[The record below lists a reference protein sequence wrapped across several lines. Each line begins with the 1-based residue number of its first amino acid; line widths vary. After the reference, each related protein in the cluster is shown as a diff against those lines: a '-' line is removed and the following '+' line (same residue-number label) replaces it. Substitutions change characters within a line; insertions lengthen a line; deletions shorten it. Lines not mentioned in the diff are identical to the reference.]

1 MDILPVVIIFIA
13 VVVVIE
19 GIFLLATFLFAS
31 RDPEKRRIAQQL
43 RTLSRQR
50 ERLFAGGIDITKK
63 QRELSSIP
71 WLSRVLFRVRHLL
84 PTDRLLEQANSPYP
98 VGVFI
103 LSAIVLFAVGT
114 LIFNLLTKTFL
125 VGLLAGSVLA
135 SLPFLYL
142 IFQKNRR
149 IKKFNSQLPDALD
162 LIARSLKAG
171 HAFPGGLEMVTREF
185 KDPLGVEFAKVVDEI
200 NFGLGVDEALRN
212 LTQRIDSPDL
222 KFFAIASSVQRETGG
237 NLAEILESIARVIRE
252 RFKLQGTIR
261 TLSAEGRLSAVILVA
276 LPFGVAAVL
285 SVLNPK
291 YTSLLFTDPVGKTM
305 VMIALTMMILGI
317 FVIKKTIKIKV

>member
-1 MDILPVVIIFIA
+1 
-13 VVVVIE
+13 
-19 GIFLLATFLFAS
+19 
-31 RDPEKRRIAQQL
+31 
-43 RTLSRQR
+43 
-50 ERLFAGGIDITKK
+50 
-63 QRELSSIP
+63 
-71 WLSRVLFRVRHLL
+71 
-84 PTDRLLEQANSPYP
+84 
-98 VGVFI
+98 
-103 LSAIVLFAVGT
+103 
-114 LIFNLLTKTFL
+114 LTKTFL

-261 TLSAEGRLSAVILVA
+261 TLSAEGRLSAVILVS

-317 FVIKKTIKIKV
+317 FVIKKIIRIKV